1 MDMEANCKVIRG
13 FSTELGVGAFNLWLF
28 KGHLYL
34 ISSSCQVWDNKYS
47 ITRVFFFFLIHV
59 YHSLMSKYFHS
70 VSN

>member
-34 ISSSCQVWDNKYS
+34 ISSCQVWDNKYS
-47 ITRVFFFFLIHV
+47 ITRVFFFFFNSCLSFTDVQIF
-59 YHSLMSKYFHS
+59 SQCK
-70 VSN
+70 